1 MWIKGC
7 FHIHS
12 TYSDGELEPV
22 EIYNIYK
29 DKGYDFIALTDHNI
43 ITKID
48 NKPDKDFLV
57 IENSV
62 EFNLADSYLHIL
74 AIGMQGEKFKKFQD
88 HQQIIDFILK
98 NDGIAIIAHP
108 NWMWAPKFKE
118 IIKLKNYHGIE
129 IFNTCIKEP
138 PIKKY
143 GVGSSFAL
151 EKWDY
156 LLSQGYKIWG
166 FAADDLHMPK
176 EHLIFKGW
184 IMVNVKTLTKKAIVD
199 SIKKGNFYCSTGV
212 MLKDCYRDKNSYYV
226 NSDNG
231 EEVVFIG
238 ENGKIIEVIDGKK
251 GKIEIN
257 KKFKYI
263 RCEVRSKDG
272 IAYTQPVFTDSR
284 VYDD

>member
-7 FHIHS
+7 LHLH
-12 TYSDGELEPV
+12 TTCSDGELTPTR
-22 EIYNIYK
+22 IYDSYK
-29 DKGYDFIALTDHNI
+29 DKGYDFIAITDHNV
-43 ITKID
+43 ITNTDK
-48 NKPDKDFLV
+48 KPEKNFLV
-57 IENSV
+57 IENSI
-62 EFNLADSYLHIL
+62 EFHLTGSYLHVLGINL
-74 AIGMQGEKFKKFQD
+74 KSDKIEKFKD

-108 NWMWAPKFKE
+108 NWMWVPKFNE
-118 IIKLKNYHGIE
+118 ISRLKNFHGIE
-129 IFNTCIKEP
+129 IFNSAVKEP
-138 PIKKY
+138 PINAY
-143 GVGSSFAL
+143 VGSSFAL

-166 FAADDLHMPK
+166 FAADDLHIPK
-176 EHLIFKGW
+176 EHLIFNGW
-184 IMVNVKTLTKKAIVD
+184 IMVNVKTLTKKDIVD

-238 ENGKIIEVIDGKK
+238 ENGKIIKVIDGKK

-257 KKFKYI
+257 KKYKYI
-263 RCEVRSKDG
+263 RCEVRSTEG
-272 IAYTQPVFTDSR
+272 IAYTQPVFGDSGEI
-284 VYDD
+284 